1 MMKNKNGLIFLG
13 IAIVFGIVGGILL
26 TTSLS
31 GYSILAFTIAGV
43 LLLFAV
49 TNILKNA
56 NPNVQYE
63 SSVNDILNTFDSIL
77 VKSNTVPS
85 LDGRNIVTVMSIDD
99 LVDAQL
105 EIRKPIC
112 YIKQTESCSFILL
125 DEKEAY
131 IYIHKLKDDVVSPV
145 EIAIKEQRIKKKSKE
160 EMDSEMLREIEKTT
174 VVKLSNQ
181 KSYKVSP
188 IRKKDN
194 DKKEEEEKSIIEED
208 NKSKKEEEE
217 KSIIEDDNKSNI
229 EEVKKEEFLEEEES
243 KPKKKKKSLEDT
255 FVETLDFQFDDEED
269 NKKKDKDVLEE
280 IEFL

>member
-77 VKSNTVPS
+77 VKSNTVPN

-194 DKKEEEEKSIIEED
+194 DKKEEEEKSIIE
-208 NKSKKEEEE
+208 
-217 KSIIEDDNKSNI
+217 DDNKSNI

>member
-49 TNILKNA
+49 TNILKNT

-194 DKKEEEEKSIIEED
+194 DKKEEEEEKSIIEED

-217 KSIIEDDNKSNI
+217 KFIIEEDNKS
-229 EEVKKEEFLEEEES
+229 KKEEFLEEEES

>member
-1 MMKNKNGLIFLG
+1 MKNKNGLII
-13 IAIVFGIVGGILL
+13 IAIAVVFGIGGGVLL

-43 LLLFAV
+43 LLLFGLTSV
-49 TNILKNA
+49 FKSS
-56 NPNVQYE
+56 NPTVQYE
-63 SSVNDILNTFDSIL
+63 STVQDILNTFDSIL
-77 VKSNTVPS
+77 VKSTSVPE
-85 LDGRNIVTVMSIDD
+85 LDGRNIVMVMSIDD

-112 YIKQTESCSFILL
+112 YIKQTESCSFVLL

-145 EIAIKEQRIKKKSKE
+145 EIAIKEQKIKKKSKE

-188 IRKKDN
+188 IRKKEDEGATKEEIHTEN
-194 DKKEEEEKSIIEED
+194 KDKEDKKDNIESLEKE
-208 NKSKKEEEE
+208 NKSKR
-217 KSIIEDDNKSNI
+217 
-229 EEVKKEEFLEEEES
+229 KKN
-243 KPKKKKKSLEDT
+243 LEDT

-269 NKKKDKDVLEE
+269 NKKRDKDVLEE

>member
-49 TNILKNA
+49 TNILKNT

-194 DKKEEEEKSIIEED
+194 DKKEEEEEKSIIEED

-217 KSIIEDDNKSNI
+217 KFIIEEDNKS
-229 EEVKKEEFLEEEES
+229 KKEEFLEEES

>member
-77 VKSNTVPS
+77 VKSNTVPN

-229 EEVKKEEFLEEEES
+229 EEVKKEEFLEEKES